1 MESSLQCTAQTL
13 HKKMFVEVK
22 KCVRNTGNSFTRPE
36 VSSPASGG
44 IGYFPDEA
52 VNEGGKPWS
61 NDSPT
66 VCTQY
71 IKPVNIP
78 VLRIRDVYPGSDFF
92 PSRILDPHQRI

>member
-1 MESSLQCTAQTL
+1 MGFYLLCTAQTL
-13 HKKMFVEVK
+13 RTKILAEI
-22 KCVRNTGNSFTRPE
+22 KCFCNTGNRFTRPE

-66 VCTQY
+66 VGTKQGSSQY
-71 IKPVNIP
+71 KLKSIP
-78 VLRIRDVYPGSDFF
+78 
-92 PSRILDPHQRI
+92 PSHSIS